1 MNIYLISAN
10 SYYLINEEVRKIIKD
25 NNYFTM
31 NLNKVGLDTI
41 IDEASYMSFDTNK
54 KIIIVN
60 NANFFGSTKINE
72 DDQNK
77 LINYFNKPNPN
88 TILIFTTQEKIDLR
102 KKIVKL
108 IKEKYK
114 LINIEPFNRKQLA
127 DYIKNELIKK
137 GYTIDFESTSYIL
150 DNTYQSIDIIQ
161 NELEKIYMYYEK
173 PTNIKI
179 GDLKIIIGNSL
190 DNNSFHFVEAV
201 INKDLKKALKI
212 YNDLCIYK
220 IEEISL
226 VILLAREYKKIYY
239 VKKYKDLGY
248 NFNKICSELNMRDW
262 QLEKLYNTSIKYK
275 EKELLDNIKYLA
287 TIDQN
292 IKKGIFDKSISLI
305 SFMVEACQ

>member
-137 GYTIDFESTSYIL
+137 GYNIDFESTSYIL
-150 DNTYQSIDIIQ
+150 DNTYQSIDIIH

-239 VKKYKDLGY
+239 VKKYKYLGY